1 MSSFTEQMNDATL
14 NMSNLLI
21 EQVRAGLMMMSDRI
35 IDQSPVDTGR
45 FKNNWIPSV
54 NNPVTSKKDTVDKS
68 GSRAKALVRTSLEKL
83 KPGDTWYLRNNQP
96 YGVRLEYEGWSR
108 QAPNGFLRLNVAR
121 TAREL
126 EVPFTR
132 LRSRG

>member
-1 MSSFTEQMNDATL
+1 MNFADQVNDATL
-14 NMSNLLI
+14 NMK
-21 EQVRAGLMMMSDRI
+21 GLMMDQVKAALQIMSNRI
-35 IDQSPVDTGR
+35 IDQSPVDTGKFR
-45 FKNNWIPSV
+45 NNWIGSINV
-54 NNPVTSKKDTVDKS
+54 PVTTKKDTVDKS
-68 GSRAKALVRTSLEKL
+68 GNRAKASVATSLEKL

-126 EVPFTR
+126 SAGFTT
-132 LRSRG
+132 LKSRA